1 MIYSFLQ
8 LKENV
13 RIDGIENLD
22 SVSVYSPVF
31 DYFYQFGSYSEF
43 IVFKSV
49 VSNSYLIKFQLY
61 MMLSKIYI
69 FNQFKNTKY
78 SLRLILLQDTDKNSN
93 DYENQIKQEV
103 DDSGLTLM
111 QILLTHGHLDHVG
124 AAAEL
129 AQHYGVPGFGPEKED
144 EFWLQGLPAQ
154 SRMFGLEE
162 CQPLTPDRWLNEG
175 DTISIGNVTL
185 QVLHCP
191 GHTPG
196 HVVFFDDRA
205 KLLISGDV
213 IFKGG
218 VGRSDFPRGDHNQ
231 LISSIKDKLLPLGDD
246 VTFIPGHGPLSTLGY
261 ERLHNPF
268 LQDEM
273 PVW

>member
-1 MIYSFLQ
+1 MNY
-8 LKENV
+8 
-13 RIDGIENLD
+13 RII
-22 SVSVYSPVF
+22 PVTAF
-31 DYFYQFGSYSEF
+31 SQNCS
-43 IVFKSV
+43 
-49 VSNSYLIKFQLY
+49 LIWCEQ
-61 MMLSKIYI
+61 
-69 FNQFKNTKY
+69 T
-78 SLRLILLQDTDKNSN
+78 RLAALVDPGGDAEK
-93 DYENQIKQEV
+93 IKQEV

-129 AQHYGVPGFGPEKED
+129 AQHYGVPVFGPEKEDEFWLQGLPAQTVFGPEKED

>member
-1 MIYSFLQ
+1 MNYHIIPVTAFSQNCSLIWCEETR
-8 LKENV
+8 LAAIV
-13 RIDGIENLD
+13 DPGGDAPRIQQAVTAQGVTIQ
-22 SVSVYSPVF
+22 S
-31 DYFYQFGSYSEF
+31 
-43 IVFKSV
+43 
-49 VSNSYLIKFQLY
+49 
-61 MMLSKIYI
+61 
-69 FNQFKNTKY
+69 
-78 SLRLILLQDTDKNSN
+78 
-93 DYENQIKQEV
+93 
-103 DDSGLTLM
+103 
-111 QILLTHGHLDHVG
+111 ILLTHGHLDHVG

-129 AQHYGVPGFGPEKED
+129 AAHYGVPIIGPEKED

-154 SRMFGLEE
+154 SQMFGLEE

-175 DTISIGNVTL
+175 DSVTVGNVAL

-196 HVVFFDDRA
+196 HIVFFDERA
-205 KLLISGDV
+205 RLLISGDV

-218 VGRSDFPRGDHNQ
+218 VGRSDFPRGNHAD
-231 LISSIKDKLLPLGDD
+231 LIDSIKSKLLPLGDD
-246 VTFIPGHGPLSTLGY
+246 VTFIPGHGPLSTLGN

>member
-1 MIYSFLQ
+1 MNY
-8 LKENV
+8 
-13 RIDGIENLD
+13 RII
-22 SVSVYSPVF
+22 PVTAF
-31 DYFYQFGSYSEF
+31 SQNCS
-43 IVFKSV
+43 
-49 VSNSYLIKFQLY
+49 LIWCEQ
-61 MMLSKIYI
+61 
-69 FNQFKNTKY
+69 TK
-78 SLRLILLQDTDKNSN
+78 LAALVDPGGDAET
-93 DYENQIKQEV
+93 IKQEV
-103 DDSGLTLM
+103 AASGVTLM

-129 AQHYGVPGFGPEKED
+129 AEYYGVPIIGPEKED

-154 SRMFGLEE
+154 SRMFGLED
-162 CQPLTPDRWLNEG
+162 CQPLTPDRWLNE
-175 DTISIGNVTL
+175 DDRVNVGNVTL

-196 HVVFFDDRA
+196 HIVFFDEASR
-205 KLLISGDV
+205 LLISGDV

-218 VGRSDFPRGDHNQ
+218 VGRSDFPRGDHGQ
-231 LISSIKDKLLPLGDD
+231 LIQSIKQKLLPLGDD
-246 VTFIPGHGPLSTLGY
+246 VTFIPGHGPMSTLGD